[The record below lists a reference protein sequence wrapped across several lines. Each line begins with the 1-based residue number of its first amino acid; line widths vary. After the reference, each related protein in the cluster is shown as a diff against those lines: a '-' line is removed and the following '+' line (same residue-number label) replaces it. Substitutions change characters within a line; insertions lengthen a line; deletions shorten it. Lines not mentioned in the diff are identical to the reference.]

1 MEGTQPPE
9 RPGCLLN
16 RSEPPEARQLDP
28 AETLAFVNHFFA
40 WISEEALRHGPGI
53 VDKYIGDEVMVVFS
67 DEFGSEDPLL
77 DTVHAARGM
86 GQRDVYSF
94 LPHIGIA
101 SGRVIVGYVGT
112 PQGYSTSVFGA
123 PVALAARCA
132 AVDLP
137 DDVDFRVSSYL
148 TLPASEIE
156 GRDFAELI
164 PAESARDADGTDYEQ
179 PHSWRPLDGRV
190 VSMKNVGDVEVA
202 QIANAAVW
210 LPSQSA
216 EDRAREVVRLAAKA
230 GRRWKAECDRDAP
243 S

>member
-1 MEGTQPPE
+1 LEGTQPPE

-86 GQRDVYSF
+86 GQRYVYSF